1 MKHHDIMKPIV
12 SLSIPQCWK
21 PTFGTASWDV
31 SCTVFHPRICDAR
44 HTKCQQAI
52 FVLSLFCRC
61 ILAPNRL
68 TNLRRQRT
76 VRAPKCCK
84 FSGKREVQTQKCCKY
99 RWNGSL
105 QVQNAA
111 SSKENE
117 QNSTLRKIPPE
128 KIIYS
133 EPFCFVDLWHSM
145 NQEFTSDPPTIWGV
159 VTNLVFV
166 VTSPDG
172 RFDEAGGDLYCW
184 TDEPPSALT
193 FPSEGRSVWSCGY
206 PYSSHG
212 EPRSIKSLMIVQG
225 PLMPLMPFK
234 ILGF

>member
-1 MKHHDIMKPIV
+1 MKPIV

-68 TNLRRQRT
+68 TNLRRRRT

-111 SSKENE
+111 NSKENE
-117 QNSTLRKIPPE
+117 QNSTLRKIHRKKSSIPDPFVLS
-128 KIIYS
+128 IYDIAWIKNS
-133 EPFCFVDLWHSM
+133 HPILLLFGVLWRTLFLWLHPQMVDLMKQEATFTVGLM
-145 NQEFTSDPPTIWGV
+145 NHHQPWLFPVKGGVFEAVGIHIPPMWSQGAI
-159 VTNLVFV
+159 
-166 VTSPDG
+166 
-172 RFDEAGGDLYCW
+172 R
-184 TDEPPSALT
+184 
-193 FPSEGRSVWSCGY
+193 VWW
-206 PYSSHG
+206 
-212 EPRSIKSLMIVQG
+212 
-225 PLMPLMPFK
+225 
-234 ILGF
+234 